1 MMLLKLLAGVITVWL
16 TIRGCQNVHQTL
28 NPRYMQYRGNAIPTL
43 ISTLLWFT
51 VTVAFTQWAFDQVL
65 VPAVAGGVLLV
76 AAVAP
81 WHRAPQQS
89 VLDLEA
95 DSSNGPVLYGT
106 PEPILVEEA
115 APGPDEDNEA
125 GDADERALVTGVPSL
140 TDNEQEQFAQIV
152 RGYDR

>member
-16 TIRGCQNVHQTL
+16 TIRGCQNVHKTL
-28 NPRYMQYRGNAIPTL
+28 NPRHMQYRGNAIPTL

-65 VPAVAGGVLLV
+65 VPAVAGGVMLV

-81 WHRAPQQS
+81 WHRAPRQ
-89 VLDLEA
+89 LDLEA
-95 DSSNGPVLYGT
+95 DSSNGPVLFGT
-106 PEPILVEEA
+106 PEPIPVEEA
-115 APGPDEDNEA
+115 APGPDEDTED
-125 GDADERALVTGVPSL
+125 GGEDERALVTGVPSL

-152 RGYDR
+152 RGYGR